1 MNKIYFKKYLK
12 YKYKY
17 YFLKNKLGGAM
28 LFHQSN
34 EGLKEKALEKTKK
47 FKEDYEYHYSIFEK
61 IIEFLKENEFDFVK
75 TYHYFQDMAN
85 FHIENIKNN
94 LYNQDNIEEIDKE
107 IEELVQWAYERAVE
121 ILKKNE
127 SPFVYLTQLLK
138 DKRDLYVDDFRKRNI
153 SF

>member
-1 MNKIYFKKYLK
+1 MDSSLAVDDSDKKVFY
-12 YKYKY
+12 
-17 YFLKNKLGGAM
+17 A
-28 LFHQSN
+28 
-34 EGLKEKALEKTKK
+34 EA
-47 FKEDYEYHYSIFEK
+47 DYSK
-61 IIEFLKENEFDFVK
+61 
-75 TYHYFQDMAN
+75 
-85 FHIENIKNN
+85 
-94 LYNQDNIEEIDKE
+94 EEIDKE